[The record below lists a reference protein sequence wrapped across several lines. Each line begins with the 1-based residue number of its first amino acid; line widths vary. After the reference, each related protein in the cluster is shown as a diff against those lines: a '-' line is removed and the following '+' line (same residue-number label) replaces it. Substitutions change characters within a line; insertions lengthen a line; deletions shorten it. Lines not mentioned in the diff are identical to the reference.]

1 MSRMYRHWFWHS
13 KAMNWL
19 ERRIVKLNNYIW
31 RKRWSGKFRNVRC
44 FYKHPLFTETVLDT
58 VLEFLFDVNPVT
70 QITMTMIHQSLA
82 KTSSRVISEEAQK
95 FMAMSISEEEEEEG
109 GGTVH

>member
-1 MSRMYRHWFWHS
+1 MLDEKQEFQLRKKIAREVWKF
-13 KAMNWL
+13 L
-19 ERRIVKLNNYIW
+19 EDNYTENT
-31 RKRWSGKFRNVRC
+31 SGTS

-82 KTSSRVISEEAQK
+82 RTSSRVISEEAQK
-95 FMAMSISEEEEEEG
+95 IMAMAIGEKEEDEES

>member
-1 MSRMYRHWFWHS
+1 MLDEKQEFQLRKKIAREVWKF
-13 KAMNWL
+13 L
-19 ERRIVKLNNYIW
+19 EDNYTENT
-31 RKRWSGKFRNVRC
+31 SGTS